1 MKENILAEKSLAFA
15 VRIAKLYSFLENEK
29 REYIMSKQALKSGTS
44 IGANVN
50 EAQYGQ
56 SRADFTSKMNIALK
70 EAAETEYW
78 IKVLAMSG
86 YIDEKIA
93 DSLVF
98 DCLEIKRLLASTVKT
113 AKEDR

>member
-56 SRADFTSKMNIALK
+56 S
-70 EAAETEYW
+70 
-78 IKVLAMSG
+78 
-86 YIDEKIA
+86 
-93 DSLVF
+93 
-98 DCLEIKRLLASTVKT
+98 
-113 AKEDR
+113 